1 MNSRRF
7 SLKELKLLLTQ
18 FVKFLFVS
26 GTGWVIDFGLYSI
39 LTGIFELQILYSNIL
54 SSIPA
59 ITFVFIVSTKRIF
72 KENKDGFSIKQK
84 YLIYFVYQMVLILL
98 VSLLGQ
104 FLYTI
109 IINNGI
115 NFSFLKII
123 IKIIITPVTMI
134 LNFFVIK
141 YLAEKL

>member
-1 MNSRRF
+1 M
-7 SLKELKLLLTQ
+7 KELKLLLTQ

-59 ITFVFIVSTKRIF
+59 ITFVFIISTKRIF

>member
-1 MNSRRF
+1 MS
-7 SLKELKLLLTQ
+7 
-18 FVKFLFVS
+18 
-26 GTGWVIDFGLYSI
+26 
-39 LTGIFELQILYSNIL
+39 LQILYSNIL

>member
-1 MNSRRF
+1 M
-7 SLKELKLLLTQ
+7 KELKLLLTQ

-39 LTGIFELQILYSNIL
+39 LIGIFELQILYSNIL

>member
-1 MNSRRF
+1 M
-7 SLKELKLLLTQ
+7 
-18 FVKFLFVS
+18 S

>member
-1 MNSRRF
+1 M
-7 SLKELKLLLTQ
+7 KELKLLLTQ

>member
-1 MNSRRF
+1 
-7 SLKELKLLLTQ
+7 LKELKLLLTQ